1 MKIPNAIHKFVL
13 HKKKKK
19 YGKYV
24 CTSSYRNKQKTNSRK
39 SMLQLAKK
47 IISQLFI
54 RKNIVHNPIINVQKP
69 GETPRKTSSRNWGC
83 RVSNWQPQSL
93 QLTTVEPAIG
103 KRSYICRFTTLYIY
117 QNHKNNKE

>member
-1 MKIPNAIHKFVL
+1 
-13 HKKKKK
+13 
-19 YGKYV
+19 
-24 CTSSYRNKQKTNSRK
+24 
-39 SMLQLAKK
+39 MLQLAKK

-69 GETPRKTSSRNWGC
+69 GENTKENLVPQLGGC

>member
-69 GETPRKTSSRNWGC
+69 GETPRKTSSRNWGL
-83 RVSNWQPQSL
+83 PGF
-93 QLTTVEPAIG
+93 QLATAEPAIDNRRARNR
-103 KRSYICRFTTLYIY
+103 KTKLYM
-117 QNHKNNKE
+117 

>member
-1 MKIPNAIHKFVL
+1 MYKNLVKHQGKPRPAI
-13 HKKKKK
+13 
-19 YGKYV
+19 G
-24 CTSSYRNKQKTNSRK
+24 
-39 SMLQLAKK
+39 
-47 IISQLFI
+47 
-54 RKNIVHNPIINVQKP
+54 
-69 GETPRKTSSRNWGC
+69 GC

>member
-54 RKNIVHNPIINVQKP
+54 RKNIVIYVGLLHYTSIKI
-69 GETPRKTSSRNWGC
+69 TKTTRN
-83 RVSNWQPQSL
+83 NNLKQ
-93 QLTTVEPAIG
+93 EAFFI
-103 KRSYICRFTTLYIY
+103 ICRRKSL
-117 QNHKNNKE
+117 